1 MKLYVKNIL
10 RTRAWFE
17 KELQNLGVKTYP
29 SAGNFLLADF
39 GSDSSETCARLQET
53 EGVLLRDRAK
63 DIGTGHIRVSIGT
76 QKEMERLP
84 KLIKRYR

>member
-1 MKLYVKNIL
+1 MKNIL

-17 KELQNLGVKTYP
+17 RELHKLDVKTYP

-39 GSDSSETCARLQET
+39 GPGGSEMCRAAARTQ
-53 EGVLLRDRAK
+53 GILLRDRAK
-63 DIGTGHIRVSIGT
+63 DIGPGLVRVTIGT
-76 QKEMERLP
+76 QKEMERLL